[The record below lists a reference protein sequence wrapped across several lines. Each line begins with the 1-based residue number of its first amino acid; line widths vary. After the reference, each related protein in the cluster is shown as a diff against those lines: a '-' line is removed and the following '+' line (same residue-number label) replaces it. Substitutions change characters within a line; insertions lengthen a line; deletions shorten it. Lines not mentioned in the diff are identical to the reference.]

1 MKYFS
6 LYIFI
11 SAILHVAEEY
21 FYPGGF
27 LEFGRK
33 NVPKLKQRITVKMA
47 VIVNG
52 LFLLLCGAGVLLA
65 DDYPKFALSI
75 AGLVLVNGLLH
86 IFSSIFIKSYA
97 PGLITSILLYLPLSI
112 YIFVNNNLS
121 PIEIIIFI
129 SYGILYH
136 LAVPLFLFAPFN
148 KSESLILIPVSYK
161 PA

>member
-11 SAILHVAEEY
+11 SAILHVTEEY

-27 LEFGRK
+27 LAWGRK
-33 NVPKLKQRITVKMA
+33 NVPKLKQRLTVKMA

-65 DDYPKFALSI
+65 EDYPKFALSI
-75 AGLVLVNGLLH
+75 AGLVLVNGLIH
-86 IFSSIFIKSYA
+86 IFASIFIKSYS
-97 PGLITSILLYLPLSI
+97 PGLITSIIFYLPISI
-112 YIFVNNNLS
+112 YIFASNNFS
-121 PIEIIIFI
+121 SGEIIIFI

-148 KSESLILIPVSYK
+148 KPKAS
-161 PA
+161 A

>member
-1 MKYFS
+1 MKYFA

-21 FYPGGF
+21 YYPGGF
-27 LEFGRK
+27 IEFGRK

-75 AGLVLVNGLLH
+75 AGLVLVNGVLH
-86 IFSSIFIKSYA
+86 IFSSIFIRSYA
-97 PGLITSILLYLPLSI
+97 PGLITSVLLYVPISI
-112 YIFVNNNLS
+112 YVFASNNLS
-121 PIEIIIFI
+121 AGEIIIFI
-129 SYGILYH
+129 CYGILYH
-136 LAVPLFLFAPFN
+136 LAVPLFLFSPFN
-148 KSESLILIPVSYK
+148 KPKAAS
-161 PA
+161 

>member
-1 MKYFS
+1 MKYFA

-11 SAILHVAEEY
+11 SAILHVGEEY

-52 LFLLLCGAGVLLA
+52 LFLLLCAAGVLLA
-65 DDYPKFALSI
+65 EDYPEFALSI

-86 IFSSIFIKSYA
+86 IFSSILIRSYA
-97 PGLITSILLYLPLSI
+97 PGLITSILLYLPISI
-112 YIFVNNNLS
+112 YIFASNNFS
-121 PIEIIIFI
+121 SGEIIIFI

-136 LAVPLFLFAPFN
+136 LAVPLFLFSPFN
-148 KSESLILIPVSYK
+148 KPK
-161 PA
+161 ATT